1 MGIFKNTQVRAGED
15 IYRDSFYMAGA
26 GLCLLTHP
34 DFEMY
39 DLNDSFAN
47 IFGFEKDEVKGSL
60 FAVVWKKCDER
71 DSFFTDIIRTG
82 KSAPKETV
90 VLRPDDSGKRVVI
103 SGVMLSDE
111 LILITVF
118 EG

>member
-1 MGIFKNTQVRAGED
+1 
-15 IYRDSFYMAGA
+15 MADA

-39 DLNDSFAN
+39 DLNDSFAK
-47 IFGFEKDEVKGSL
+47 IFGFERDELKGSL
-60 FAVVWKKCDER
+60 FAAVWKKCDER
-71 DSFFTDIIRTG
+71 DSFFTDIIRKG
-82 KSAPKETV
+82 KSASKETV
-90 VLRPDDSGKRVVI
+90 ILRPDDSGKKVVI
-103 SGVMLSDE
+103 SGVMLSGE